1 MSVYQNNEDSINKN
15 KKVKTTV
22 FLQFPSGYNDS
33 LLFAI
38 TLFIIMMVVYERT
51 FISRQIK
58 WQINV
63 KVKTCEVEKHE
74 GLQD

>member
-51 FISRQIK
+51 FISRQCSL
-58 WQINV
+58 NV